1 VVARLTDG
9 YQPAAWSRNPFLIG
23 GASMSRR
30 RVDCSSIRQAVRAS
44 TRIVR
49 TLDPRDGVTVT
60 PVGLCD
66 GSTHSVAELCALP
79 DEELVERARSGC
91 VRAAEALLGKYR
103 GLVEGKAR
111 TFFLAGAER
120 DDVVQEGMIGLYKA
134 IRDFLPEK
142 RVAFRSFAETCVT
155 RQIITATKMATRKK
169 HHLLNA
175 SISLDNA
182 TDESGSSDALEVPGP
197 RMLGGATPEQ
207 IVLGRDTAREVNA
220 RMKTSLSK
228 LECIAL
234 SAYLGGRSYHEI
246 AQALRMT
253 PKQIDNALQRAKRK
267 MKGRLARSVR
277 ERA

>member
-1 VVARLTDG
+1 
-9 YQPAAWSRNPFLIG
+9 
-23 GASMSRR
+23 MSRR
-30 RVDCSSIRQAVRAS
+30 RVDCTSVRRAARASAQIVRA
-44 TRIVR
+44 
-49 TLDPRDGVTVT
+49 LDPRDGVTAM
-60 PVGLCD
+60 PIGLCD
-66 GSTHSVAELCALP
+66 GTTHTAAELSELS
-79 DEELVERARSGC
+79 DEELVDRARSGC
-91 VRAAEALLGKYR
+91 VQAAEALLGKYR

-142 RVAFRSFAETCVT
+142 CVAFRSFAETCVT

-175 SISLDNA
+175 SVSLDA
-182 TDESGSSDALEVPGP
+182 PTDETGGSDALEAPSP
-197 RMLGGATPEQ
+197 TMMGGGTPEQ

-220 RMKTSLSK
+220 RMRSSLSK

-246 AQALRMT
+246 AEALRMT

-267 MKGRLARSVR
+267 MKGRLARSIR